1 MIAVGS
7 TPFRQTISSI
17 KQFDKI
23 HFLTGF
29 GRRGHDNAATVFAF
43 GFGGS
48 YDITER
54 TSLAVI
60 VGQHRQSGTADTDIS
75 LTFNWSFGDAPN
87 GERAMVDTQTKA

>member
-1 MIAVGS
+1 MSADY
-7 TPFRQTISSI
+7 
-17 KQFDKI
+17 QFDKI

-48 YDITER
+48 YDMTER

-60 VGQHRQSGTADTDIS
+60 VGQHRQSGAADTDIS

-87 GERAMVDTQTKA
+87 GERAIADTQTKAYRITYIR